1 MKLDGKS
8 RTYRMSARADAA
20 AATGQRII
28 DAAVDLFRDQPS
40 TEIRL
45 EEVAARAGVTVQT
58 VLRRFGS
65 KDRVFEAAT
74 ERETGRVAAQRSVAV
89 PGDLGGAI
97 ANLVEH
103 YERDGD
109 LALRML
115 AEEDRAPGLRAVVQ
129 GGRDLHRAWCERVFD
144 PFLTGLRGEARTRRL
159 AQFVAVCDV
168 YTWMLLR
175 RQAGLSRAQTQQALT
190 ELLLPLTKG
199 S

>member
-1 MKLDGKS
+1 MKLSGES
-8 RTYRMSARADAA
+8 RTYRMSARADAV
-20 AATGQRII
+20 AATRDRII
-28 DAAVDLFRDQPS
+28 DAAVDLFRGQPS

-45 EEVAARAGVTVQT
+45 EEVAGQAGVTVQT

-65 KDRVFEAAT
+65 KDGLFEAAS
-74 ERETGRVAAQRSVAV
+74 ERETGRVASERSEAV
-89 PGDLGGAI
+89 PGDLAGAV

-103 YERDGD
+103 YEKDGD

-115 AEEDRAPGLRAVVQ
+115 AEEDRAPGIKAAVQ
-129 GGRDLHRAWCERVFD
+129 GGRDLHRAWCERVFG
-144 PFLTGLRGEARTRRL
+144 PFLASLTAEARCRRL

-175 RQAGLSRAQTQQALT
+175 RQAGLSRAQTLQALT